1 MIMKIREKRI
11 IKYMLLCAFAL
22 LMLFAMSSAVF
33 ADEATTGAEIPKDA
47 ESYTLTYPDG
57 TVITEN
63 EQGEPLTYDDVA
75 RLMNDENW
83 KLMASGLVSDEN
95 GEVPLPATW
104 EKGTIKII
112 ETKVPEGYTQGEV
125 SEIIAELE
133 DGIATF
139 VNPKVKDPDPVT
151 PVDPAPTDPSEPS
164 KPSVDPTPTK
174 PDTPSPTP
182 TKTTPDTPT
191 PTPTKTTNPPAAKTG
206 DTSDIVLW
214 TGVLG
219 LAMAS
224 ACTLIS
230 RRSRKE
236 GTSKVAWYNR

>member
-1 MIMKIREKRI
+1 MNRVKALKSFRI
-11 IKYMLLCAFAL
+11 ITNILVGAL
-22 LMLFAMSSAVF
+22 VFTMALIIASSAPVF
-33 ADEATTGAEIPKDA
+33 ADEAATGAEIPKDA

-63 EQGEPLTYDDVA
+63 EQGEPLTYDDVV

-83 KLMASGLVSDEN
+83 RLMARGLVSDEN
-95 GEVPLPATW
+95 GEIPLPATW

-139 VNPKVKDPDPVT
+139 VNPKVKDPT
-151 PVDPAPTDPSEPS
+151 
-164 KPSVDPTPTK
+164 
-174 PDTPSPTP
+174 
-182 TKTTPDTPT
+182 
-191 PTPTKTTNPPAAKTG
+191 PAAKTG

-224 ACTLIS
+224 AWTL
-230 RRSRKE
+230 RAHKDRS
-236 GTSKVAWYNR
+236 